1 MGGRSLLVAAFTDT
15 AAATWFN
22 VVPLR
27 TFPLKPWTIPE
38 GSPKP
43 RLGAVYGG
51 GFAGTRLR
59 AMELITNLNRCHHFQ
74 GFIYQH
80 ARFTSDKKGI
90 EILVRP
96 RKGSAVPFGVL
107 DFIDADGVD
116 LAERPVFQ
124 TPGNDMFDSVE
135 NLVQGCAKGLR
146 SLSMTVAAPNGL
158 GRAYKLWSVCVCR
171 RPRGLLRRR
180 QRHSGDSRR
189 ASWCTEGRRENP
201 TGG

>member
-1 MGGRSLLVAAFTDT
+1 MRENEELSRMGGRSLLVAAFTDT

-43 RLGAVYGG
+43 RLGAVHGG
-51 GFAGTRLR
+51 GFADTCLR

-96 RKGSAVPFGVL
+96 RKSSAA
-107 DFIDADGVD
+107 IW
-116 LAERPVFQ
+116 
-124 TPGNDMFDSVE
+124 
-135 NLVQGCAKGLR
+135 KR
-146 SLSMTVAAPNGL
+146 SRICKASEHFSRMTF
-158 GRAYKLWSVCVCR
+158 K
-171 RPRGLLRRR
+171 
-180 QRHSGDSRR
+180 
-189 ASWCTEGRRENP
+189 
-201 TGG
+201 